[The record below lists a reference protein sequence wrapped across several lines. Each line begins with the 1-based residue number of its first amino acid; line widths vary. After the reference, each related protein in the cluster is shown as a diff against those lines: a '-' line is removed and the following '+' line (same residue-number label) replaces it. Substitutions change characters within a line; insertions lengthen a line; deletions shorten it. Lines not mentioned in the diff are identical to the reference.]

1 MTDDGGEGGGNGSGR
16 GSGDRGGGG
25 GGDHGG
31 EGSGDRGDRKRGR
44 HGDNA
49 NGGISN
55 SGGGNGV
62 GGGSGGRGNK
72 GGGGG
77 GTGGGDMMDLF
88 TCPPAPADYVLV
100 GGLRVVKPYAFD
112 FVCHVKQRMAGRTV
126 VDMFAHEFPARPLAY
141 YQVGR
146 CRLTVSTPVLKA
158 RLVSALEAKMSRTA
172 FKGCFQ
178 FQLAPLQ
185 PGGARTRAA
194 AGPTHAQLPA
204 DAGQGG
210 ERGTCSWEEGGRKG
224 TGTGDGEWRKGRK
237 GRKWRNGGVWKRGGR
252 RQQ

>member
-1 MTDDGGEGGGNGSGR
+1 MQVDPIKPTLEEPGTMRLNLN
-16 GSGDRGGGG
+16 
-25 GGDHGG
+25 HGKLL
-31 EGSGDRGDRKRGR
+31 SNFAFKSNLR
-44 HGDNA
+44 HY
-49 NGGISN
+49 S
-55 SGGGNGV
+55 
-62 GGGSGGRGNK
+62 
-72 GGGGG
+72 
-77 GTGGGDMMDLF
+77 
-88 TCPPAPADYVLV
+88 
-100 GGLRVVKPYAFD
+100 VVRPYAFD

-210 ERGTCSWEEGGRKG
+210 ERGTCSWEGGGRKG